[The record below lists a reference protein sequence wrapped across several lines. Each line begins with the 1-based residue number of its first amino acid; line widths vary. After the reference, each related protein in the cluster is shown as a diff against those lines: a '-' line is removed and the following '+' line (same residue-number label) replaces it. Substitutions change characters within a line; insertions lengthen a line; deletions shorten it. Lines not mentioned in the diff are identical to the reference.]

1 MSEAARE
8 ILPENA
14 PVQEVFPQEEPKLPM
29 KWHFFLVRIYL
40 WLAAIYHLFQ
50 AAWIFTGRIYM
61 EPAARDAIYTSMPGM
76 RILDFGFAAL
86 LAAGAILQGLAALK
100 LVRKRKTGISLL
112 TGAYILLIL
121 SIVVYLAAR
130 LLIAGMPPVSL
141 PLIGQAVSCLAL
153 LGINRSYY
161 KKRL

>member
-1 MSEAARE
+1 MSEAAHD

-14 PVQEVFPQEEPKLPM
+14 PVQAVLPPEKPKLPM
-29 KWHFFLVRIYL
+29 KWHFFLVRVYL
-40 WLAAIYHLFQ
+40 WMAAIFHLLQ
-50 AAWIFTGRIYM
+50 AGWIFTGKIYI
-61 EPAARDAIYTSMPGM
+61 EAAARDAIYDSMPGM
-76 RILDFGFAAL
+76 RILDYTFAAL
-86 LAAGAILQGLAALK
+86 LAVGAILQGLAALK

-141 PLIGQAVSCLAL
+141 PLVGQAVSCLAL

-161 KKRL
+161 RRRL